1 MVQFTLAAE
10 LRTGTGKG
18 AARAARRAGR
28 VPGIIYGTKAEP
40 VLISVEPRALMDR
53 LDKPGFYTHIFEI
66 EIGGKK
72 HRTLAREV
80 QFDPVSDRPIHVD
93 FMRFGPDT
101 RVSVGVPVKFRNHA
115 ESPGLKRGGVLNVV
129 RHTIEMRCRPD
140 GIPEFIMCD
149 LSGLDI
155 GNSLHIESV
164 ELPPGVELT
173 IKRNFT
179 VATIT
184 APTILVEVEE
194 TPAAAEG
201 ELVPGAEG
209 VPVEGIAGVPVEGA
223 PAPDTAPGA
232 APSAAPGAAPRG
244 APGAAPG
251 TAPRGAPGAAPRGA
265 PAADSR
271 GGKGKGRGDK

>member
-1 MVQFTLAAE
+1 MVQFALAAE
-10 LRTGTGKG
+10 TRTSAGKG

-28 VPGIIYGTKAEP
+28 VPGIIYGTKEEP
-40 VLISVEPRALMDR
+40 VLISVEPKALMDQ
-53 LDKPGFYTHIFEI
+53 LNKPGFYSHIFEI
-66 EIGGKK
+66 EVGGKK

-80 QFDPVSDRPIHVD
+80 QFDPITDRPIHVD

-101 RVSVGVPVKFRNHA
+101 RVNVGVPVRFRNQA

-140 GIPEFIMCD
+140 AIPEFIMCD
-149 LSGLDI
+149 LTGLDI

-164 ELPPGVELT
+164 ELPPDVQLT

-194 TPAAAEG
+194 APAAAEG
-201 ELVPGAEG
+201 ALVPGAEG
-209 VPVEGIAGVPVEGA
+209 VPVEGVPGAEGVPVEGA
-223 PAPDTAPGA
+223 PAPGA
-232 APSAAPGAAPRG
+232 APGTAPS
-244 APGAAPG
+244 AAPG
-251 TAPRGAPGAAPRGA
+251 TAPRGAPGAAPGAETRG
-265 PAADSR
+265 
-271 GGKGKGRGDK
+271 GKGKGKGRGDK